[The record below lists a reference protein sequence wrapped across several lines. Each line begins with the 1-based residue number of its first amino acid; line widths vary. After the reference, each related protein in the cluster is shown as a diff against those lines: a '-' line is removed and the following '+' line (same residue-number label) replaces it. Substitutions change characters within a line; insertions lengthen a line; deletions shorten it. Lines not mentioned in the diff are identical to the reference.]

1 MDQPQCQT
9 WPCTRSI
16 SCFSFFPPPCFFS
29 VYIFLIGNWF
39 IMHIEL
45 IFHYLCIYLRRPL
58 RRFVTNL
65 TFICNTI
72 RENGGRMLTVLR
84 FFFLCSAAQHYFSYL
99 AFDYSISA
107 IIRAP
112 FACHNKQRSSNTLK
126 TVSAYFPNMISQFST
141 SFEKRYL
148 WRRRRRSRRC
158 LCRCH
163 CEN

>member
-1 MDQPQCQT
+1 MDQPQCQS

-16 SCFSFFPPPCFFS
+16 SYFSFFPPPCFFS

-45 IFHYLCIYLRRPL
+45 IFHYLCVYLRRPL

-72 RENGGRMLTVLR
+72 RENGGRMLTVFR
-84 FFFLCSAAQHYFSYL
+84 FFFLFSCITLFLLSGIRLFDIGDNSRPIRLSQQAAQQQHLKNCFCL
-99 AFDYSISA
+99 FPQHDLTIFDVV
-107 IIRAP
+107 R
-112 FACHNKQRSSNTLK
+112 
-126 TVSAYFPNMISQFST
+126 
-141 SFEKRYL
+141 KRYL
-148 WRRRRRSRRC
+148 WRRRRRRRRC